1 MQLRLSRV
9 LLLFASAYTSITLC
23 ACSDGTEDGAGGGNG
38 GNTTGGIDT
47 SGRSFNECGVAAPSP
62 AETGQCTPIAFP
74 LIADFDDYAGT
85 DAGSYTYSIT
95 GKAPA
100 EPVRG
105 AILHVGDGSDANG
118 GTGVIA
124 TEMVTGEGDAGYAVQ
139 ISNTNAMNWGGLLM
153 FYFPFGGANLSC
165 LDARDYAGFEFSVKG
180 VSPSGRF
187 GVTIGML
194 DTVPTADNG
203 LCNNPTTSDCKDAN
217 IEFTLPVSA
226 EEWSE
231 VQVPWSA
238 FTPGIG
244 SNTSCV
250 PATGQ
255 NIMRIVIQPF
265 MSYPPPDYMLEP
277 GAYTLAVDNVRF
289 Y

>member
-1 MQLRLSRV
+1 MVLRSSRRLAFVVLGHASIILS
-9 LLLFASAYTSITLC
+9 
-23 ACSDGTEDGAGGGNG
+23 ACSDGAQEGGDGNSGP
-38 GNTTGGIDT
+38 NTTGGIDT
-47 SGRSFNECGVAAPSP
+47 SGRSFNECGVAAIPP
-62 AETGQCTPIAFP
+62 AETGQCTPIAAP
-74 LIADFDDYAGT
+74 SIANFDDYSGM
-85 DAGSYTYSIT
+85 DAGSYTYSVS

-105 AILHVGDGSDANG
+105 AILHVDDGSAANG
-118 GTGVIA
+118 TSVVT
-124 TEMVTGEGDAGYAVQ
+124 TEMVTGEGDAGYALQ
-139 ISNTNAMNWGGLLM
+139 ISNTNATTWGGLLM
-153 FYFPFGGANLSC
+153 FYFPFGGATLSC
-165 LDARDYAGFEFSVKG
+165 MDARDYQGVEFAVKG
-180 VSPSGRF
+180 VAPSGRF

-203 LCNNPTTSDCKDAN
+203 LCNNPTSSDCKDAN
-217 IEFTLPVSA
+217 IEFLLPSSEA
-226 EEWSE
+226 EWAQ

-244 SNTSCV
+244 SSTTCV

-255 NIMRIVIQPF
+255 NILRLVIQPF
-265 MSYPPPDYMLEP
+265 MSYPPPDYMFEP